1 MQYPKVGEMV
11 TVKKDQKPR
20 NTWKL
25 AIIKQL
31 ITGKEVVI
39 RAAKLNNDTKFL
51 PRIWERVRIMTRKLS
66 GYT

>member
-1 MQYPKVGEMV
+1 MV
-11 TVKKDQKPR
+11 TVKEDQKPR

-31 ITGKEVVI
+31 ITGKEAVI

-51 PRIWERVRIMTRKLS
+51 PIRVRIWERVRIMTRKLS